1 MTSVANSAESI
12 DRKAIAAWSVR
23 VAFSMLIVAMVV
35 AVAGSSAFADD
46 IRKLSAAREKKV
58 DEAVQK
64 QIQQQQLVGVAV
76 GVIQNG
82 KVVMTKAYGFED
94 RDAKVPLSTDSLI
107 RWASVSKTLTAV
119 VAAQLAEE
127 KKLDLTADVRT
138 LVPEFPDKG
147 ELITVRDLLCH
158 QSGIVHYSN
167 GTVTETQA
175 TYSAEHPFED
185 VVAALDKF
193 KESPLVCKPREKYS
207 YSTHAYILLSAVTQR
222 AEQKKFADQVR
233 LRISEPL
240 KLTTLQPDYQWQPI
254 PHRAVGYVMKFGRI
268 QKSTDTDVSWK
279 LGGGG
284 FISSIN
290 DLALYAEGL
299 LGHQILSKSSK
310 EIFWQPQTTS
320 DGKVTEMGLGFSVDG
335 KDQQF
340 RVSHNGAQEKSRTR
354 LVMYPNRRSA
364 VVVMSNCE
372 YADPGKISTAIYE
385 ALSAE

>member
-1 MTSVANSAESI
+1 MVTTRRMMPNWCDRLVLTLITVLVSAS
-12 DRKAIAAWSVR
+12 AA
-23 VAFSMLIVAMVV
+23 L
-35 AVAGSSAFADD
+35 ADD
-46 IRKLSAAREKKV
+46 VRKLSAAIEEKV
-58 DEAVQK
+58 DAAVQG

-82 KVVMTKAYGFED
+82 KVVLTKAYGFED
-94 RDAKVPLSTDSLI
+94 RDANVPLTTDSLI

-119 VAAQLAEE
+119 VAAQLMEE
-127 KKLDLTADVRT
+127 KKLDLSADVRS

-167 GTVTETQA
+167 GPVVETKA
-175 TYSAEHPFED
+175 TYTAEHPFED
-185 VVAALDKF
+185 VITALDKF

-233 LRISEPL
+233 SRISERL

-254 PHRAVGYVMKFGRI
+254 PHRAVGYVLKFGKI
-268 QKSTDTDVSWK
+268 QRSTDTDVSWK

-290 DLALYAEGL
+290 DMAQYAEGL
-299 LGHQILSKSSK
+299 LGNQILSSSAK
-310 EIFWQPQTTS
+310 QVFWEPQTTS

-335 KDQQF
+335 TGPQF

-354 LVMYPNRRSA
+354 LVMYPNRRNA
-364 VVVMSNCE
+364 IVVMSNCE
-372 YADPGKISTAIYE
+372 YADPGKISTAIYQ